1 MGTIQVKLFDAGTG
15 QQNDYGKTFISFVG
29 IVDTILHLEFCRY
42 NCDISSSIDTILS
55 SLASGGLDHN

>member
-29 IVDTILHLEFCRY
+29 IVDTMLTSRVL
-42 NCDISSSIDTILS
+42 SIQF
-55 SLASGGLDHN
+55 